1 MGQRIAPRLVAC
13 WAVCVCTA
21 VVYQLWPFLPFAR
34 GQAHVLTGSFL
45 GLMIAFRAN
54 TGWVCVY
61 TSLFISV
68 RLVSRAVYT
77 NTPGTGSWVPFRAN
91 NGRP

>member
-1 MGQRIAPRLVAC
+1 MVQRIAPRLVAC

-61 TSLFISV
+61 TSLFESY
-68 RLVSRAVYT
+68 LVSCTQTHLVLAR
-77 NTPGTGSWVPFRAN
+77 
-91 NGRP
+91 GRLFAPITVARE